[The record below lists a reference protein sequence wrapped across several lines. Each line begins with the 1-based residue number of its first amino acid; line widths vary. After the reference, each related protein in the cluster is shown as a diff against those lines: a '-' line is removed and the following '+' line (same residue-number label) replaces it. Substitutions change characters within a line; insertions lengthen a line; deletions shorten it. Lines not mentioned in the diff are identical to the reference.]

1 MQPSSRHG
9 VAFDPNVEMGL
20 TDLEMA
26 NGLEYD
32 EEFDPDRTF
41 DMEYE
46 VSSSIDH
53 IHVINKLE
61 ISIDK

>member
-1 MQPSSRHG
+1 MQPSSRQG
-9 VAFDPNVEMGL
+9 VAFDPNVDMGL

-46 VSSSIDH
+46 VRCLYTLD
-53 IHVINKLE
+53 
-61 ISIDK
+61 

>member
-1 MQPSSRHG
+1 VQPSSRQG
-9 VAFDPNVEMGL
+9 VAFDPNVDMGL

-46 VSSSIDH
+46 VRCLYTLD
-53 IHVINKLE
+53 
-61 ISIDK
+61 